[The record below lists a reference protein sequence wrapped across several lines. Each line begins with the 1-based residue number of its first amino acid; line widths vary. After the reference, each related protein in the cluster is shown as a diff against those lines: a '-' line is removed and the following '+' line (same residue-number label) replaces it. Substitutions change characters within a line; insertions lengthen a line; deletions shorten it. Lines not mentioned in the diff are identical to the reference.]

1 MKEKVVIIGASG
13 HGKVIADIILK
24 SGDEIVGFLDDNPE
38 LKDEFISFPMLG
50 KVQEA
55 SKYIE
60 YKFIIAIGNADIREK
75 IANELKVNWY
85 TSIHPAAVISSIGT
99 EIGEGS
105 VVMANAVINSGA
117 KIGRHCIVNTGA
129 IVEHDNVIED
139 FVHISV
145 GASLAGNVTI
155 GRKSWIGIG
164 SQIIQ
169 GKKISEE
176 TMLGAGATVIEDIQ
190 EKGTYVG
197 VPARKINMKNRTNI
211 RGGVNLPITDKR
223 MTRCNLLVTNSV
235 EWEAA

>member
-38 LKDEFISFPMLG
+38 LKDGFIGFPMLG

-60 YKFIIAIGNADIREK
+60 YKFVIAIGNADIREK
-75 IANELKVNWY
+75 IANKLEVKWY
-85 TSIHPAAVISSIGT
+85 TAIHPTAVVSNIGV

-105 VVMANAVINSGA
+105 VIMAKAVVNSDA
-117 KIGRHCIVNTGA
+117 KVGRHCIVNTGA
-129 IVEHDNVIED
+129 IVEHDNRIDD
-139 FVHISV
+139 FAHISV

-155 GRKSWIGIG
+155 GRKAWVGIG

-169 GKKISEE
+169 QKKICAE
-176 TMLGAGATVIEDIQ
+176 TILGAGAVVIEDIQ

-197 VPARKINMKNRTNI
+197 VPARKIMKNRTNI
-211 RGGVNLPITDKR
+211 RGG
-223 MTRCNLLVTNSV
+223 
-235 EWEAA
+235 